1 MGGVRNGKNAGT
13 PEPAAVRQEALQPG
27 ASDVKPAEDVSDVVD
42 RHFRSA
48 ARQLRE
54 GSAARAFGELARAS
68 RTLPMTPRL
77 AAGIVRMALLAGT
90 EAAAITLLE
99 VAPTVVSSRRAVRRQ
114 LARVLRRVDQLPRAA
129 AALEALLVEW
139 PEDRRAQRVLQ
150 VLRARIEGKVLP
162 DAGASAPKVDEDEQ
176 GVLAQLPAR
185 KEGAQA
191 AASWENDDGVYLIE
205 TVVGPPLS
213 ARTASASASTV
224 GATEARSQSLAS
236 QRPETGGGAPAAA
249 SPERGAEGLQA
260 EVPPVSEQRGPV
272 SSSVPP
278 PGPDVSATTS
288 SKVGEAPPD
297 ADARMPQIATMDAE
311 APVASVVSS
320 LSHVAELSPV
330 VPAASPQKRAAELP
344 ATAPSP
350 VAPRTKGRKSA
361 TELPAVTS
369 PVKTPPT
376 ESLKTVL
383 EMPAVELPAVTPRGA
398 SAPEAPRTVV
408 EMPAVVVPPGG
419 FDFEARKTEVEMPAL
434 GDAAVPPSS
443 GAVKT
448 FVPGRAPLSVP
459 WADAPDDD
467 AAAPAS
473 VAREVPPAPRPARAT
488 FDDADESEVTSEAQ
502 PFLGGAAASS
512 PPPRQQAPASSKS
525 ERRKPPPPS
534 EVLPPPAPPSAAPAP
549 DARSGTMEVSLA
561 ELEAA
566 LASASGDAPNKKG
579 RAFEASAG
587 LPGEDTEELTRSQK
601 VEAQLIARRAWAELA
616 QLYLKRADRAK
627 DASLRAD
634 ALARLAEL
642 MENELHDPAG
652 AARMYREI
660 VELTGDRAALR
671 DQVRLLAARG
681 DASLVRR
688 ALDEAIRRAP
698 AGRAR
703 AGALLTR
710 GERWLHMGELK
721 KARADFE
728 AAESSSP
735 GLLPVLAGMLCCVSD
750 AERPAIAERL
760 RVALAG
766 APRRAPDRVEALR
779 VLAQV
784 AEESLSDLRLAQ
796 WAWSEVLTESPDS
809 EQARVQLTILTRK
822 LGDTTVLS
830 RLLRAQLARESRGP
844 AARQARLELVATL
857 DAQGDAD
864 AALDEL
870 RQAVRYEPGH
880 KEAWLMLVER
890 LLERDHL
897 GEAAWALEHAAT
909 AMDDEAERERTW
921 DRLARLWREVMGNPE
936 RAQVY
941 ARRAEG
947 IRQAR
952 AEREEPPPEPPRSAV
967 PRRESSGP
975 RAPLIAAPPVLT
987 QASANL
993 QSLAKEETPTT
1004 DIGVAPS
1011 APESVVPA
1019 LDEAGRDS
1027 PGAAVEQGRK
1037 ASPEPVS
1044 SKRKGKREA
1053 RSDREAL
1060 SGMDAGA
1067 QGERST
1073 EAPVRG
1079 ESRALAPDASLPKG
1093 AARTAAAS
1101 VRGEGR
1107 SAASPSRGS
1116 PALADASS
1124 APQPKAAAR
1133 AAVAPAD
1140 ASAAPQPR
1148 GDARAAATSADVLPK
1163 GEARATVSPAQSEP
1177 RVPVEAFAASPP
1189 KAEARAPASSPRG
1202 EARNPPSSPGNTAA
1216 PQPRAPAESADAAVS
1231 PKAPAAQR
1239 SPASSRGDKAAPR
1252 VAASGSEA
1260 EQGPASRDA
1269 EARARRPRAT
1279 DLITGEVVDLG
1290 DAPVPETR
1298 VISWEAPPGRMDPVR
1313 RVVRARPEGTVS
1325 APAPGRTFIA
1335 KPPAAPEPP
1344 RPVPGVM
1351 DPRESPAPAYAPSPD
1366 TEPDAFRHIRERPLD
1381 AQPYRLLAEYFDQR
1395 GDPARASL
1403 MREIADALDGL
1414 ETPAPRGQRPPL
1426 TSDERA
1432 GLRHPGLRTP
1442 SGELLACT
1450 GIALCRLFPAE
1461 GRAAGSS
1468 ELLRAT
1474 AGPCAPSVLD
1484 ALHTAARML
1493 DVHLPE
1499 LVLAEDDGPPFT
1511 AVHAGHPR
1519 LLVGRLLL
1527 REPMPLP
1534 ELRFHVGRALL
1545 SLSPDLLALRALKG
1559 GQLLRALALLA
1570 TVLKDPRA
1578 SGAEARVV
1586 RESLSPRALE
1596 RAMALLEPGTQN
1608 FKASALADA
1617 ARDSANRAGLVACGS
1632 IGPALSVLRTRRGN
1646 EAELVELL
1654 RFAASERYLPLR
1666 APR

>member
-13 PEPAAVRQEALQPG
+13 PEPAAVRQEALRPG

-99 VAPTVVSSRRAVRRQ
+99 VAPAVVSSRRAVRRQ

-129 AALEALLVEW
+129 AALEALLVDW

-150 VLRARIEGKVLP
+150 VLRARIEGKVVF
-162 DAGASAPKVDEDEQ
+162 DAGVRAPTVEGDEQ
-176 GVLAQLPAR
+176 GVLAKLPAR
-185 KEGAQA
+185 KEGAPVA
-191 AASWENDDGVYLIE
+191 TSWENDEGVYLIE

-213 ARTASASASTV
+213 ARAASASRLPEAGGVVAPSGPVATSREGGPVGPPVQVSPASEPLGT
-224 GATEARSQSLAS
+224 
-236 QRPETGGGAPAAA
+236 APASVKSEPGTSVAV
-249 SPERGAEGLQA
+249 
-260 EVPPVSEQRGPV
+260 EV
-272 SSSVPP
+272 
-278 PGPDVSATTS
+278 
-288 SKVGEAPPD
+288 APP
-297 ADARMPQIATMDAE
+297 
-311 APVASVVSS
+311 APA
-320 LSHVAELSPV
+320 
-330 VPAASPQKRAAELP
+330 
-344 ATAPSP
+344 
-350 VAPRTKGRKSA
+350 
-361 TELPAVTS
+361 
-369 PVKTPPT
+369 T

-398 SAPEAPRTVV
+398 AAPDAPRTVV
-408 EMPAVVVPPGG
+408 EMPAVVVPPRAV
-419 FDFEARKTEVEMPAL
+419 DFEARKTEVELPAL
-434 GDAAVPPSS
+434 GDVAVPPAP
-443 GAVKT
+443 GVAKT

-459 WADAPDDD
+459 WVDAPDDD
-467 AAAPAS
+467 AVEPAP
-473 VAREVPPAPRPARAT
+473 VAREAPPAPRPARAT
-488 FDDADESEVTSEAQ
+488 FDDAGDSEVTSEAQ
-502 PFLGGAAASS
+502 PFLVGADTSS
-512 PPPRQQAPASSKS
+512 PPPRQQTPVSSKG
-525 ERRKPPPPS
+525 ERRKTPPPS
-534 EVLPPPAPPSAAPAP
+534 EASPPPATSRATPEP
-549 DARSGTMEVSLA
+549 DARAGTMEVSLA

-566 LASASGDAPNKKG
+566 LAAASGDAPNKKG
-579 RAFEASAG
+579 SASEASVG
-587 LPGEDTEELTRSQK
+587 PREEDTEELTRSQK

-634 ALARLAEL
+634 ALARLAEV

-671 DQVRLLAARG
+671 DQVRLLAERG

-728 AAESSSP
+728 AAESSAP
-735 GLLPVLAGMLCCVSD
+735 GLLPVLAGLLRCVS
-750 AERPAIAERL
+750 AAARPAIAERL
-760 RVALAG
+760 RVALAA

-809 EQARVQLTILTRK
+809 EHARVQLTTLTRK

-844 AARQARLELVATL
+844 AAREARLELVATL
-857 DAQGDAD
+857 EAQGDAD
-864 AALDEL
+864 AALNEL

-880 KEAWLMLVER
+880 KEAWLLLVER
-890 LLERDHL
+890 LLARDHL

-909 AMDDEAERERTW
+909 AMEDDAERERTW

-952 AEREEPPPEPPRSAV
+952 AAREVPPPEPPRSAV

-975 RAPLIAAPPVLT
+975 RAPLVAAPPVLT

-993 QSLAKEETPTT
+993 ASLANEETSNT
-1004 DIGVAPS
+1004 DMGAAPS
-1011 APESVVPA
+1011 APESVAPA
-1019 LDEAGRDS
+1019 RDEVGSAS
-1027 PGAAVEQGRK
+1027 PGAAVEQGRR
-1037 ASPEPVS
+1037 ASPEPGPS
-1044 SKRKGKREA
+1044 GRKRKREA
-1053 RSDREAL
+1053 RSDA
-1060 SGMDAGA
+1060 
-1067 QGERST
+1067 
-1073 EAPVRG
+1073 
-1079 ESRALAPDASLPKG
+1079 
-1093 AARTAAAS
+1093 AAAS
-1101 VRGEGR
+1101 
-1107 SAASPSRGS
+1107 
-1116 PALADASS
+1116 
-1124 APQPKAAAR
+1124 QPKAAAR
-1133 AAVAPAD
+1133 AAAPPAVA
-1140 ASAAPQPR
+1140 AAAAQPR
-1148 GDARAAATSADVLPK
+1148 GDARTAATSADALPK
-1163 GEARATVSPAQSEP
+1163 GEARAAAAAPQSMGEARDTASPAQGAP
-1177 RVPVEAFAASPP
+1177 RVPVEGFAAAPP
-1189 KAEARAPASSPRG
+1189 KG
-1202 EARNPPSSPGNTAA
+1202 GGRNPPSSPGNTAA
-1216 PQPRAPAESADAAVS
+1216 PPPRAPADAAI

-1239 SPASSRGDKAAPR
+1239 PPASARGDKAAPR
-1252 VAASGSEA
+1252 AAASGSEA
-1260 EQGPASRDA
+1260 EPAPASRDA

-1279 DLITGEVVDLG
+1279 DLLTGEVVDLG

-1381 AQPYRLLAEYFDQR
+1381 AKPYRLLAEYFDQR

-1474 AGPCAPSVLD
+1474 AGPCAPAVLD

>member
-1 MGGVRNGKNAGT
+1 MGGVRNGRNAGT

-27 ASDVKPAEDVSDVVD
+27 ASDVNPAEDVSEVVD

-150 VLRARIEGKVLP
+150 VLRARIEGKAVP
-162 DAGASAPKVDEDEQ
+162 VAGASAPNVDEDEQ
-176 GVLAQLPAR
+176 GVLAKLPAR
-185 KEGAQA
+185 REGAQVT
-191 AASWENDDGVYLIE
+191 ASWENDDAVYLIE

-213 ARTASASASTV
+213 ARALSAPASTV
-224 GATEARSQSLAS
+224 GAAEARSQPSVS
-236 QRPETGGGAPAAA
+236 QLPEAGGGAPAAA
-249 SPERGAEGLQA
+249 LPERGADGLQA
-260 EVPPVSEQRGPV
+260 EAPPVSEQRGPV
-272 SSSVPP
+272 SSSLSP
-278 PGPDVSATTS
+278 PGPDARATAS
-288 SKVGEAPPD
+288 SKGSEALPD
-297 ADARMPQIATMDAE
+297 ADAR
-311 APVASVVSS
+311 
-320 LSHVAELSPV
+320 
-330 VPAASPQKRAAELP
+330 
-344 ATAPSP
+344 PSP
-350 VAPRTKGRKSA
+350 VKA
-361 TELPAVTS
+361 
-369 PVKTPPT
+369 PPT

-383 EMPAVELPAVTPRGA
+383 EMPAVELPAVTPRGTSA
-398 SAPEAPRTVV
+398 SEAPKTVV
-408 EMPAVVVPPGG
+408 EMPAVVVPPRAS
-419 FDFEARKTEVEMPAL
+419 DFEARKTEVEMPAL
-434 GDAAVPPSS
+434 GDVALPPSS
-443 GAVKT
+443 GVAKT
-448 FVPGRAPLSVP
+448 FVPGRAPLPVP
-459 WADAPDDD
+459 WADGPDDD
-467 AAAPAS
+467 APVPAP
-473 VAREVPPAPRPARAT
+473 VAR
-488 FDDADESEVTSEAQ
+488 FDDVDESEVTSEAQ
-502 PFLGGAAASS
+502 PFLVGADVSR
-512 PPPRQQAPASSKS
+512 PPPRQQTPASSKR
-525 ERRKPPPPS
+525 ERRKTPPPS
-534 EVLPPPAPPSAAPAP
+534 EALPPPITSRAAPEP

-566 LASASGDAPNKKG
+566 LASASGDAPNKNG
-579 RAFEASAG
+579 RASEASAG
-587 LPGEDTEELTRSQK
+587 PREEDTEELTRSRK

-634 ALARLAEL
+634 ALARLAEV

-728 AAESSSP
+728 AAESSAP
-735 GLLPVLAGMLCCVSD
+735 GLLPVLAGMLRCVSD
-750 AERPAIAERL
+750 AERPSIAERL
-760 RVALAG
+760 RVALAA
-766 APRRAPDRVEALR
+766 APRRALDRVEALR

-784 AEESLSDLRLAQ
+784 AEESLSDWRLAQ

-809 EQARVQLTILTRK
+809 EQARVQLTTLTRK

-830 RLLRAQLARESRGP
+830 RLLRAQLAREARGP

-864 AALDEL
+864 AALEEL

-909 AMDDEAERERTW
+909 AMEDEAERERTW
-921 DRLARLWREVMGNPE
+921 DRLARLWRDVMGNPE

-952 AEREEPPPEPPRSAV
+952 AEREVPPPEPPRSAA
-967 PRRESSGP
+967 PRREASGP

-987 QASANL
+987 QSSGNL
-993 QSLAKEETPTT
+993 QRLANEEASTT
-1004 DIGVAPS
+1004 DIGVAPPAS
-1011 APESVVPA
+1011 ESVEPPR
-1019 LDEAGRDS
+1019 DEVGRAS

-1037 ASPEPVS
+1037 ASPEPVPS
-1044 SKRKGKREA
+1044 GRKGRREA
-1053 RSDREAL
+1053 RSGREAP
-1060 SGMDAGA
+1060 SGVDAGA
-1067 QGERST
+1067 
-1073 EAPVRG
+1073 RG
-1079 ESRALAPDASLPKG
+1079 EPRAPAADAPLPKG
-1093 AARTAAAS
+1093 A
-1101 VRGEGR
+1101 
-1107 SAASPSRGS
+1107 
-1116 PALADASS
+1116 
-1124 APQPKAAAR
+1124 
-1133 AAVAPAD
+1133 
-1140 ASAAPQPR
+1140 
-1148 GDARAAATSADVLPK
+1148 
-1163 GEARATVSPAQSEP
+1163 ARATVSPAQGEP

-1189 KAEARAPASSPRG
+1189 KAEARAAASSPRG

-1216 PQPRAPAESADAAVS
+1216 PPPRAPAESADAAVS

-1252 VAASGSEA
+1252 AAASGSEA
-1260 EQGPASRDA
+1260 EQAPASRDT
-1269 EARARRPRAT
+1269 EVRAQRPRAT
-1279 DLITGEVVDLG
+1279 DLITGEVMDLG

-1344 RPVPGVM
+1344 RPGPGVM
-1351 DPRESPAPAYAPSPD
+1351 DPRESPAPAYVPSPD

-1381 AQPYRLLAEYFDQR
+1381 AKPYRLLAEFFDQR

-1474 AGPCAPSVLD
+1474 AGPCAPAVLD

>member
-1 MGGVRNGKNAGT
+1 MGGVRNGKSAGT
-13 PEPAAVRQEALQPG
+13 PEPAAVRQAALQPG
-27 ASDVKPAEDVSDVVD
+27 ASDVKPAEDVSEVVD
-42 RHFRSA
+42 RHFRFA

-114 LARVLRRVDQLPRAA
+114 LARVLRRVEQLPRAA

-139 PEDRRAQRVLQ
+139 PEDRRARRVLQ
-150 VLRARIEGKVLP
+150 VLRARIEGKAGP
-162 DAGASAPKVDEDEQ
+162 DGGASAPKVDEGEQ
-176 GVLAQLPAR
+176 GVLAKLPAR
-185 KEGAQA
+185 REGAQA
-191 AASWENDDGVYLIE
+191 AASWENDDAVYLVE

-213 ARTASASASTV
+213 ARLLSVSASTV
-224 GATEARSQSLAS
+224 GVVEARSQPSVS
-236 QRPETGGGAPAAA
+236 QLPEAGGGAPAAA
-249 SPERGAEGLQA
+249 LPARGADGLPA
-260 EVPPVSEQRGPV
+260 EVPPVSKG
-272 SSSVPP
+272 S
-278 PGPDVSATTS
+278 
-288 SKVGEAPPD
+288 EALPD
-297 ADARMPQIATMDAE
+297 ADAR
-311 APVASVVSS
+311 
-320 LSHVAELSPV
+320 
-330 VPAASPQKRAAELP
+330 
-344 ATAPSP
+344 PSP
-350 VAPRTKGRKSA
+350 VKA
-361 TELPAVTS
+361 
-369 PVKTPPT
+369 PPT

-383 EMPAVELPAVTPRGA
+383 EMPAVELPEVTPRGTSA
-398 SAPEAPRTVV
+398 SEAPKTVV
-408 EMPAVVVPPGG
+408 EMPAVVVPPRA

-434 GDAAVPPSS
+434 GDVAVPPFS
-443 GAVKT
+443 GVAKT
-448 FVPGRAPLSVP
+448 FVPGRAPLPVP
-459 WADAPDDD
+459 WVDAPDDD
-467 AAAPAS
+467 APVPAP
-473 VAREVPPAPRPARAT
+473 VAR
-488 FDDADESEVTSEAQ
+488 FDAAESEVTSEAQ
-502 PFLGGAAASS
+502 PFLVGADVSS
-512 PPPRQQAPASSKS
+512 PPPRQQTPASSKR
-525 ERRKPPPPS
+525 ERRKTPPPS
-534 EVLPPPAPPSAAPAP
+534 EALPPPTTSSAAPEP
-549 DARSGTMEVSLA
+549 DARSGTMEVSLV

-579 RAFEASAG
+579 RASEASAG
-587 LPGEDTEELTRSQK
+587 PRDEDSEELTRSQK

-634 ALARLAEL
+634 ALARLAEV

-710 GERWLHMGELK
+710 GERWLHMGEMK

-728 AAESSSP
+728 AAESSAP
-735 GLLPVLAGMLCCVSD
+735 GLLPVLAGMLRCVSD
-750 AERPAIAERL
+750 AERPSIAERL
-760 RVALAG
+760 RVALAA
-766 APRRAPDRVEALR
+766 APRRALDRVEALR

-809 EQARVQLTILTRK
+809 AQARVQLTTLTRK

-830 RLLRAQLARESRGP
+830 RLLRAQLAREARGP

-909 AMDDEAERERTW
+909 AMEDEEERERTW

-952 AEREEPPPEPPRSAV
+952 AEREVPPPEPPRSAA

-987 QASANL
+987 QSSGNL
-993 QSLAKEETPTT
+993 QSQANEEASTT

-1011 APESVVPA
+1011 ASESVEPPR
-1019 LDEAGRDS
+1019 DEVGSDS

-1037 ASPEPVS
+1037 ASPEPVPS
-1044 SKRKGKREA
+1044 GRKGRREA
-1053 RSDREAL
+1053 RSGREAP
-1060 SGMDAGA
+1060 SGVDAGV
-1067 QGERST
+1067 QG
-1073 EAPVRG
+1073 
-1079 ESRALAPDASLPKG
+1079 
-1093 AARTAAAS
+1093 
-1101 VRGEGR
+1101 
-1107 SAASPSRGS
+1107 
-1116 PALADASS
+1116 
-1124 APQPKAAAR
+1124 
-1133 AAVAPAD
+1133 
-1140 ASAAPQPR
+1140 
-1148 GDARAAATSADVLPK
+1148 
-1163 GEARATVSPAQSEP
+1163 EP
-1177 RVPVEAFAASPP
+1177 RVPVEAFTASLP
-1189 KAEARAPASSPRG
+1189 KAEARASASSPRG

-1216 PQPRAPAESADAAVS
+1216 PQPRAPAESADAAIS

-1239 SPASSRGDKAAPR
+1239 SAASSRGDKAAPR
-1252 VAASGSEA
+1252 AATSGSEA

-1269 EARARRPRAT
+1269 EARAQRPRAT
-1279 DLITGEVVDLG
+1279 DLITGEVMDLG

-1344 RPVPGVM
+1344 RPVPGVT

-1381 AQPYRLLAEYFDQR
+1381 AKPYRLLAEYFDQR

-1474 AGPCAPSVLD
+1474 AGPCAPAVLD

>member
-27 ASDVKPAEDVSDVVD
+27 ASDVNPAEDVSDVVD
-42 RHFRSA
+42 RLFRSA

-90 EAAAITLLE
+90 EPAAITLLE
-99 VAPTVVSSRRAVRRQ
+99 VAPTVGSSRRAVRRQ

-129 AALEALLVEW
+129 AALEALLVDW
-139 PEDRRAQRVLQ
+139 PDDGRAQRVLQ
-150 VLRARIEGKVLP
+150 VLRARIEGKGGV
-162 DAGASAPKVDEDEQ
+162 DAGVSAPRVEGDEQ
-176 GVLAQLPAR
+176 GVLAKLPAR
-185 KEGAQA
+185 KEGASVA
-191 AASWENDDGVYLIE
+191 TSWENDEGVYLIE

-213 ARTASASASTV
+213 ARTASASQLP
-224 GATEARSQSLAS
+224 GA
-236 QRPETGGGAPAAA
+236 GGVVPSSGPVAT
-249 SPERGAEGLQA
+249 SHEGGPGGPPVQ
-260 EVPPVSEQRGPV
+260 VSPVSEQPE
-272 SSSVPP
+272 
-278 PGPDVSATTS
+278 T
-288 SKVGEAPPD
+288 AP
-297 ADARMPQIATMDAE
+297 AS
-311 APVASVVSS
+311 VASVPSTS
-320 LSHVAELSPV
+320 VAAE
-330 VPAASPQKRAAELP
+330 VPAALNTRPSEDVAESSPATPVEGPTERPASESPPAAPAASSRKSAVELPAVESSLAVPSASRRKSAVELPAVGSSLAVPSAIRRKSAAELP
-344 ATAPSP
+344 AAEGSR
-350 VAPRTKGRKSA
+350 AESA
-361 TELPAVTS
+361 
-369 PVKTPPT
+369 
-376 ESLKTVL
+376 SLKTVL
-383 EMPAVELPAVTPRGA
+383 EMPAVELPAVTPRDA
-398 SAPEAPRTVV
+398 AAPDAPRTVV
-408 EMPAVVVPPGG
+408 EMPAVVVPPSAV
-419 FDFEARKTEVEMPAL
+419 DFEARKTEVELPAL
-434 GDAAVPPSS
+434 GDVAVPPAS
-443 GAVKT
+443 GVAKT
-448 FVPGRAPLSVP
+448 FVPARAPLSVP
-459 WADAPDDD
+459 WVDAPDDD
-467 AAAPAS
+467 AVEPAP

-488 FDDADESEVTSEAQ
+488 FDDAGESEVTSEAQ
-502 PFLGGAAASS
+502 PFLVGADTSI
-512 PPPRQQAPASSKS
+512 PTPRQQTPVSSKG
-525 ERRKPPPPS
+525 ERRKTPPPS
-534 EVLPPPAPPSAAPAP
+534 EASPPPATSRAASEP
-549 DARSGTMEVSLA
+549 DARAGTMEVSLA

-566 LASASGDAPNKKG
+566 LAAASGDAPNKKG
-579 RAFEASAG
+579 RASEASVG
-587 LPGEDTEELTRSQK
+587 PREEDTEELTRSQK

-616 QLYLKRADRAK
+616 QLYLKRADQAK
-627 DASLRAD
+627 DAPLRAD
-634 ALARLAEL
+634 ALARLAEV

-671 DQVRLLAARG
+671 EQVRLLAARG

-728 AAESSSP
+728 AAESSAP
-735 GLLPVLAGMLCCVSD
+735 GLLPVLAGLLRCVSD
-750 AERPAIAERL
+750 AARPAIAERL
-760 RVALAG
+760 RVALAA

-809 EQARVQLTILTRK
+809 EQARVQLTTLTRK

-844 AARQARLELVATL
+844 AAREARLELVATL
-857 DAQGDAD
+857 EAQGDAD
-864 AALDEL
+864 AALNEL

-880 KEAWLMLVER
+880 KEAWLLLVER
-890 LLERDHL
+890 LLARDHL

-909 AMDDEAERERTW
+909 AMEDDAERERTW
-921 DRLARLWREVMGNPE
+921 DRLARLWHEVMGNPE

-952 AEREEPPPEPPRSAV
+952 AAREVPPPEPPRSAV

-975 RAPLIAAPPVLT
+975 RAPLVAAPPVLT

-993 QSLAKEETPTT
+993 ASLANEETSTT
-1004 DIGVAPS
+1004 DMGVAPS
-1011 APESVVPA
+1011 ASESVEPA
-1019 LDEAGRDS
+1019 HAEVGSAS

-1037 ASPEPVS
+1037 ASPEPGPS
-1044 SKRKGKREA
+1044 GRKGKREA
-1053 RSDREAL
+1053 RSNA
-1060 SGMDAGA
+1060 AAAA
-1067 QGERST
+1067 QSKAATRAAAA
-1073 EAPVRG
+1073 APQSRG
-1079 ESRALAPDASLPKG
+1079 E
-1093 AARTAAAS
+1093 ARTAAAS
-1101 VRGEGR
+1101 
-1107 SAASPSRGS
+1107 
-1116 PALADASS
+1116 ADA
-1124 APQPKAAAR
+1124 
-1133 AAVAPAD
+1133 
-1140 ASAAPQPR
+1140 
-1148 GDARAAATSADVLPK
+1148 LPK
-1163 GEARATVSPAQSEP
+1163 GEARAAAAAPQSKGEARDTASPAQGAP
-1177 RVPVEAFAASPP
+1177 RVPVEGFAAAPP
-1189 KAEARAPASSPRG
+1189 KG
-1202 EARNPPSSPGNTAA
+1202 GGRNPPSSPGNTAA
-1216 PQPRAPAESADAAVS
+1216 PQPRVPADAAI

-1239 SPASSRGDKAAPR
+1239 SSASARGDKAAPR
-1252 VAASGSEA
+1252 AAASGGEA
-1260 EQGPASRDA
+1260 EPAPAARDA

-1279 DLITGEVVDLG
+1279 DLLTGEVMDLG

-1381 AQPYRLLAEYFDQR
+1381 AKPYRLLAEYFDQR

-1414 ETPAPRGQRPPL
+1414 ETSAPRGQRPPL

-1474 AGPCAPSVLD
+1474 AGPCAPAVLD

-1578 SGAEARVV
+1578 TGAEARVV

-1596 RAMALLEPGTQN
+1596 RAMALLEPGTQH

>member
-1 MGGVRNGKNAGT
+1 MGGVRNGKSAGT
-13 PEPAAVRQEALQPG
+13 PEPAAVRQEALQSG
-27 ASDVKPAEDVSDVVD
+27 ASDVKPAEAVNDVVN
-42 RHFRSA
+42 RHLRSA
-48 ARQLRE
+48 ARLLRE
-54 GSAARAFGELARAS
+54 GAAARAFGELARAS

-99 VAPTVVSSRRAVRRQ
+99 VSPSVVSSRRAVRRQ

-139 PEDRRAQRVLQ
+139 PEDRGARRVLQ
-150 VLRARIEGKVLP
+150 VLRARIAGTASPGARPSAAPEGGGE
-162 DAGASAPKVDEDEQ
+162 A
-176 GVLAQLPAR
+176 GVLAKRPAR
-185 KEGAQA
+185 KDGVQDAV
-191 AASWENDDGVYLIE
+191 SWDDDGIYLIE
-205 TVVGPPLS
+205 TVVGPPLAARPPPGATSTAGTAQARPRSSSSELPLVGGAGPAIASPGSEAGARVEAPAGLERLGAVSDGAAVPSSERSHVESPAAEIRPSEGSAEPVPGATAVS
-213 ARTASASASTV
+213 ARTGV
-224 GATEARSQSLAS
+224 
-236 QRPETGGGAPAAA
+236 
-249 SPERGAEGLQA
+249 
-260 EVPPVSEQRGPV
+260 
-272 SSSVPP
+272 
-278 PGPDVSATTS
+278 
-288 SKVGEAPPD
+288 
-297 ADARMPQIATMDAE
+297 
-311 APVASVVSS
+311 
-320 LSHVAELSPV
+320 
-330 VPAASPQKRAAELP
+330 AELP
-344 ATAPSP
+344 A
-350 VAPRTKGRKSA
+350 VAPNVA
-361 TELPAVTS
+361 APPA
-369 PVKTPPT
+369 

-383 EMPAVELPAVTPRGA
+383 ELPAVEPSAVGLSPRA
-398 SAPEAPRTVV
+398 SAPEAPRTLV
-408 EMPAVVVPPGG
+408 ELPAVVAQPPSLA
-419 FDFEARKTEVEMPAL
+419 FEARKTEVEMPAL
-434 GDAAVPPSS
+434 GADASPPAS
-443 GAVKT
+443 GSVKT

-459 WADAPDDD
+459 WADASDDD
-467 AAAPAS
+467 AGAPAPP
-473 VAREVPPAPRPARAT
+473 VRDVPPAPRREAVT
-488 FDDADESEVTSEAQ
+488 FDDFREDEVTSEAQ
-502 PFLGGAAASS
+502 PFHSTDAVSGQA
-512 PPPRQQAPASSKS
+512 PRPQAPAASQGP
-525 ERRKPPPPS
+525 RRKTPVSS
-534 EVLPPPAPPSAAPAP
+534 EALPPPATPRGAPEP
-549 DARSGTMEVSLA
+549 DARAGTMEVSLA

-566 LASASGDAPNKKG
+566 LAAASGDAPNA
-579 RAFEASAG
+579 RQAAAAS
-587 LPGEDTEELTRSQK
+587 PGAEDAEELTRSQK

-616 QLYLKRADRAK
+616 QLYLKRADQAK
-627 DASLRAD
+627 DAALRAD
-634 ALARLAEL
+634 ALARLAEV

-660 VELTGDRAALR
+660 VALTGDRAALR

-681 DASLVRR
+681 DASIVRR

-698 AGRAR
+698 TARAR

-710 GERWLHMGELK
+710 GERWLHLGELE

-728 AAESSSP
+728 AAESLAP
-735 GLLPVLAGMLCCVSD
+735 GLLPVLAGLLRCVSD
-750 AERPAIAERL
+750 RERPAIAERL
-760 RVALAG
+760 RVALAA

-796 WAWSEVLTESPDS
+796 WAWSEVLAESPDS
-809 EQARVQLTILTRK
+809 EQARVQLTTLTRQ

-844 AARQARLELVATL
+844 AARQARLELVTTL
-857 DAQGDAD
+857 DAQGDAE
-864 AALDEL
+864 AALEEL

-880 KEAWLMLVER
+880 KEAWLLLVDR
-890 LLERDHL
+890 LLARERL

-909 AMDDEAERERTW
+909 ATEDEEERERTW

-947 IRQAR
+947 LRQAR
-952 AEREEPPPEPPRSAV
+952 AEREVPPPEPPRSAT
-967 PRRESSGP
+967 PRREPSGP
-975 RAPLIAAPPVLT
+975 RAPLIPAPPVLT
-987 QASANL
+987 QASANVA
-993 QSLAKEETPTT
+993 SLANEETSTT
-1004 DIGVAPS
+1004 DMGVAPAATEGVDAGGGALPNAAS
-1011 APESVVPA
+1011 APGHPA
-1019 LDEAGRDS
+1019 S
-1027 PGAAVEQGRK
+1027 PGHAASRRRRK
-1037 ASPEPVS
+1037 
-1044 SKRKGKREA
+1044 RGA
-1053 RSDREAL
+1053 RSD
-1060 SGMDAGA
+1060 S
-1067 QGERST
+1067 
-1073 EAPVRG
+1073 
-1079 ESRALAPDASLPKG
+1079 
-1093 AARTAAAS
+1093 
-1101 VRGEGR
+1101 
-1107 SAASPSRGS
+1107 ASPSHAG
-1116 PALADASS
+1116 
-1124 APQPKAAAR
+1124 
-1133 AAVAPAD
+1133 
-1140 ASAAPQPR
+1140 
-1148 GDARAAATSADVLPK
+1148 
-1163 GEARATVSPAQSEP
+1163 
-1177 RVPVEAFAASPP
+1177 
-1189 KAEARAPASSPRG
+1189 AEAQAEG
-1202 EARNPPSSPGNTAA
+1202 RNPPSSPGNTTAPAPRAPVESFPAPSSKAA
-1216 PQPRAPAESADAAVS
+1216 GRNPPSSPGNAPAPRAPAEPREAALSKVQAA
-1231 PKAPAAQR
+1231 PKP
-1239 SPASSRGDKAAPR
+1239 SGSSRGDKAAQRPAE
-1252 VAASGSEA
+1252 AA
-1260 EQGPASRDA
+1260 PAPAARDA
-1269 EARARRPRAT
+1269 DVRGRRTRAT
-1279 DLITGEVVDLG
+1279 DLMTGELIELG

-1335 KPPAAPEPP
+1335 KPPASPEPA
-1344 RPVPGVM
+1344 RPVAGVM
-1351 DPRESPAPAYAPSPD
+1351 ETREVPAPAYPASPD

-1414 ETPAPRGQRPPL
+1414 ETPAPKGQRPPL

-1474 AGPCAPSVLD
+1474 AGPCAPAVLD

-1519 LLVGRLLL
+1519 LLVGRALL

-1534 ELRFHVGRALL
+1534 ELRFHAGRALL

-1559 GQLLRALALLA
+1559 GQLFRALALLT

-1578 SGAEARVV
+1578 AGAEARVV

-1596 RAMALLEPGTQN
+1596 RALTLLEPGTQN

-1617 ARDSANRAGLVACGS
+1617 ARDSANRAGLVACGG
-1632 IGPALSVLRTRRGN
+1632 IGPALTVLRARRGN

>member
-1 MGGVRNGKNAGT
+1 MGGVRNGRNAGT

-27 ASDVKPAEDVSDVVD
+27 ASDVKPAEDVSEGVD

-139 PEDRRAQRVLQ
+139 PDDRRAQRVLQ
-150 VLRARIEGKVLP
+150 VLRARIEGKAVP
-162 DAGASAPKVDEDEQ
+162 DAGASVPKVDEDGQ
-176 GVLAQLPAR
+176 GVLAKLPAR
-185 KEGAQA
+185 KEGTQA
-191 AASWENDDGVYLIE
+191 AASWENDDAVYLIE

-213 ARTASASASTV
+213 ARAPSASASTV
-224 GATEARSQSLAS
+224 GAAEARSQPSVS
-236 QRPETGGGAPAAA
+236 QRPEAGGGAPATAL
-249 SPERGAEGLQA
+249 PERGAEGLQA
-260 EVPPVSEQRGPV
+260 EAPPVSEQREPV
-272 SSSVPP
+272 SSSLSP
-278 PGPDVSATTS
+278 PGPDVRATAS
-288 SKVGEAPPD
+288 SKGGEALPD
-297 ADARMPQIATMDAE
+297 ADAR
-311 APVASVVSS
+311 
-320 LSHVAELSPV
+320 
-330 VPAASPQKRAAELP
+330 
-344 ATAPSP
+344 PSP
-350 VAPRTKGRKSA
+350 VKAP
-361 TELPAVTS
+361 L
-369 PVKTPPT
+369 T

-383 EMPAVELPAVTPRGA
+383 EMPAVELPSVTPRGT
-398 SAPEAPRTVV
+398 SAAEAPKTVV
-408 EMPAVVVPPGG
+408 EMPAVVVPPRA

-434 GDAAVPPSS
+434 GDVAVPPSP
-443 GAVKT
+443 GVAKT
-448 FVPGRAPLSVP
+448 FVPGRAPLPVP

-467 AAAPAS
+467 APVPAR
-473 VAREVPPAPRPARAT
+473 VAR
-488 FDDADESEVTSEAQ
+488 FDDEGEVTSEAQ
-502 PFLGGAAASS
+502 PFLVGADVSS
-512 PPPRQQAPASSKS
+512 PPPRQQTPSSSKR
-525 ERRKPPPPS
+525 ERRKTPPPS
-534 EVLPPPAPPSAAPAP
+534 EALPPPITSSAAPEP

-579 RAFEASAG
+579 RASEASAG
-587 LPGEDTEELTRSQK
+587 PREEDTEELTRSRK

-634 ALARLAEL
+634 ALARLAEV

-728 AAESSSP
+728 AAESSAP
-735 GLLPVLAGMLCCVSD
+735 GLLPVLAGMLRCVSD
-750 AERPAIAERL
+750 AERPSIAERL
-760 RVALAG
+760 RVALAA
-766 APRRAPDRVEALR
+766 APRRALDRVEALR

-809 EQARVQLTILTRK
+809 EQARVQLTTLTRK

-830 RLLRAQLARESRGP
+830 RLLRAQLAREARGP

-864 AALDEL
+864 AALEEL

-909 AMDDEAERERTW
+909 AMEDEEERERTW

-952 AEREEPPPEPPRSAV
+952 VEREVPPPEPPRSAA

-975 RAPLIAAPPVLT
+975 RASLIAAPPVLT
-987 QASANL
+987 QSSGNL
-993 QSLAKEETPTT
+993 QRLANEEASTT
-1004 DIGVAPS
+1004 DIGVAPPAS
-1011 APESVVPA
+1011 ESVEPPR
-1019 LDEAGRDS
+1019 DEVGRNP

-1037 ASPEPVS
+1037 ASPEPAS
-1044 SKRKGKREA
+1044 SGRKGRREA
-1053 RSDREAL
+1053 RSGREAP
-1060 SGMDAGA
+1060 SEVDAGA
-1067 QGERST
+1067 
-1073 EAPVRG
+1073 RG
-1079 ESRALAPDASLPKG
+1079 EPRALAADAPLPKG
-1093 AARTAAAS
+1093 A
-1101 VRGEGR
+1101 
-1107 SAASPSRGS
+1107 
-1116 PALADASS
+1116 
-1124 APQPKAAAR
+1124 
-1133 AAVAPAD
+1133 
-1140 ASAAPQPR
+1140 
-1148 GDARAAATSADVLPK
+1148 
-1163 GEARATVSPAQSEP
+1163 ARATVSPAQGEP

-1189 KAEARAPASSPRG
+1189 KAEARAAASPPRG

-1216 PQPRAPAESADAAVS
+1216 PPPRAPAESADAAVS

-1252 VAASGSEA
+1252 AAASGSEA

-1269 EARARRPRAT
+1269 EARAQRPRAT
-1279 DLITGEVVDLG
+1279 DLITGEVMDLG

-1351 DPRESPAPAYAPSPD
+1351 DPRESPAPAYVPPPD

-1381 AQPYRLLAEYFDQR
+1381 AKPYRLLAEYFDQR

-1474 AGPCAPSVLD
+1474 AGPCAPAVLD

>member
-1 MGGVRNGKNAGT
+1 MGGVRNGKSAGT
-13 PEPAAVRQEALQPG
+13 PEPAAVRQAALQPG
-27 ASDVKPAEDVSDVVD
+27 ASDIKPAEDVSEVVD

-139 PEDRRAQRVLQ
+139 PEDRRARRVLQ
-150 VLRARIEGKVLP
+150 VLRARIGGKAVP
-162 DAGASAPKVDEDEQ
+162 DAGASAPKVDEDEE
-176 GVLAQLPAR
+176 GVLAKLPAR
-185 KEGAQA
+185 REGAQA
-191 AASWENDDGVYLIE
+191 AASWENDDAVYLIE

-213 ARTASASASTV
+213 ARAVSASASTV
-224 GATEARSQSLAS
+224 GAVEARSRSSVS
-236 QRPETGGGAPAAA
+236 QFPAVGGGAPAAV
-249 SPERGAEGLQA
+249 SPARGADGLQA
-260 EVPPVSEQRGPV
+260 EAPPVSEQRGPV
-272 SSSVPP
+272 SISVPP
-278 PGPDVSATTS
+278 PGADVSATAS
-288 SKVGEAPPD
+288 SKGGEALPD
-297 ADARMPQIATMDAE
+297 TDARP
-311 APVASVVSS
+311 P
-320 LSHVAELSPV
+320 
-330 VPAASPQKRAAELP
+330 
-344 ATAPSP
+344 
-350 VAPRTKGRKSA
+350 
-361 TELPAVTS
+361 
-369 PVKTPPT
+369 PVKAPPT

-383 EMPAVELPAVTPRGA
+383 EMPAVELPAVTPRGTSA
-398 SAPEAPRTVV
+398 SEAPRTVV
-408 EMPAVVVPPGG
+408 EMPAVVVPPGAS
-419 FDFEARKTEVEMPAL
+419 DFEARKTEVEMPAL
-434 GDAAVPPSS
+434 GDVAMPPSS
-443 GAVKT
+443 GVAKT
-448 FVPGRAPLSVP
+448 FVPGRAPLPVP

-467 AAAPAS
+467 AVAPAP
-473 VAREVPPAPRPARAT
+473 VAR

-502 PFLGGAAASS
+502 PFLVGADVSS
-512 PPPRQQAPASSKS
+512 PPPRQQTPASSKS
-525 ERRKPPPPS
+525 ERRKTPPPS
-534 EVLPPPAPPSAAPAP
+534 EALPPRITSSAAPEP

-566 LASASGDAPNKKG
+566 LASASGDASNKKG
-579 RAFEASAG
+579 RASEASAG
-587 LPGEDTEELTRSQK
+587 PREEDTEELTRSQK

-634 ALARLAEL
+634 ALARLAEV

-728 AAESSSP
+728 AAESSAP
-735 GLLPVLAGMLCCVSD
+735 GLLPVLAGMLRCVSD
-750 AERPAIAERL
+750 AERPSIAERL
-760 RVALAG
+760 RVALAA
-766 APRRAPDRVEALR
+766 APRRALDRVEALR

-784 AEESLSDLRLAQ
+784 AEESLSDWRLAQ

-809 EQARVQLTILTRK
+809 EQARVQLTTLTRK

-864 AALDEL
+864 AALEEL

-890 LLERDHL
+890 LLARDLL

-952 AEREEPPPEPPRSAV
+952 AEREVPPPEPPRSAA

-987 QASANL
+987 QSSGNL
-993 QSLAKEETPTT
+993 QSLANEDASTT

-1011 APESVVPA
+1011 ASESVEPTR
-1019 LDEAGRDS
+1019 DEVGRNA

-1037 ASPEPVS
+1037 ASPEPVPS
-1044 SKRKGKREA
+1044 SGRKGRREA
-1053 RSDREAL
+1053 RSDA
-1060 SGMDAGA
+1060 DA
-1067 QGERST
+1067 
-1073 EAPVRG
+1073 P
-1079 ESRALAPDASLPKG
+1079 LPKG
-1093 AARTAAAS
+1093 A
-1101 VRGEGR
+1101 
-1107 SAASPSRGS
+1107 
-1116 PALADASS
+1116 
-1124 APQPKAAAR
+1124 
-1133 AAVAPAD
+1133 
-1140 ASAAPQPR
+1140 
-1148 GDARAAATSADVLPK
+1148 
-1163 GEARATVSPAQSEP
+1163 ARATVSPAQGEP
-1177 RVPVEAFAASPP
+1177 RVPSEAFAASPP
-1189 KAEARAPASSPRG
+1189 KAEARAAASSPRG

-1216 PQPRAPAESADAAVS
+1216 PPPRAPAESADAAVA

-1239 SPASSRGDKAAPR
+1239 APAPSRGDKAAPR
-1252 VAASGSEA
+1252 AAASGSEV

-1269 EARARRPRAT
+1269 EARAQRPRAT
-1279 DLITGEVVDLG
+1279 DLITGEVMDLG

-1344 RPVPGVM
+1344 RPVPGVT
-1351 DPRESPAPAYAPSPD
+1351 DPRESPAPAYVPSPD

-1381 AQPYRLLAEYFDQR
+1381 AKPYRLLAEYFDQR

-1403 MREIADALDGL
+1403 MREIANALDGL

-1468 ELLRAT
+1468 ELMRAT
-1474 AGPCAPSVLD
+1474 AGPCAPAVLD